1 MSLVL
6 FSTDGCHLCE
16 QAIGMFYYAKQH
28 KLIAE
33 DIQLKIVDIVD
44 DPLLVERYGERI
56 PVIKLNDKE
65 LGWPFELEQLTAWLA
80 ADPIA
85 K

>member
-1 MSLVL
+1 MVRFNL

-28 KLIAE
+28 KLIAD
-33 DIQLKIVDIVD
+33 DIELGIVDIVSD
-44 DPLLVERYGERI
+44 KKLVDAYGERI
-56 PVIKLNDKE
+56 PVLFSCQTQAE
-65 LGWPFELEQLTAWLA
+65 LGWPFELDELVSW
-80 ADPIA
+80 ISSE